1 MIDAVGKL
9 IREIAA
15 EEVLPRWRNLKDH
28 EVRDKTKGDPVTE
41 ADLACERRL
50 TVAFKE
56 MLPGSLVVGEEAVFE
71 DATVLARLEGDA
83 PVWVIDPVD
92 GTKNFTQGT
101 DVFAVMVALV
111 QKGVPRAAWIYAP
124 VADEM
129 VVAESGG
136 GAFLNGARLSGR
148 SAPETAG
155 AMRGA
160 IHTRYLESPIRE
172 VVLAHMDA
180 FGANEQLYCAGLTYV
195 ALARGALD
203 HALYWKANPW
213 DHIMGALIV
222 AEAGGRSAYLD
233 GETYRA
239 QALDKRG
246 IIAVADAA
254 VWEMVH
260 KTLFPKGVPAG
271 SVNLQSR

>member
-1 MIDAVGKL
+1 MVDLDAVANL
-9 IREIAA
+9 IKEIAA

-41 ADLACERRL
+41 ADLATERRL
-50 TVAFKE
+50 SVALTD
-56 MLPGSLVVGEEAVFE
+56 MLPGSLVVGEEGVHE
-71 DATVLARLEGDA
+71 DRTLLDQLDGDA

-101 DVFAVMVALV
+101 DLFAVMVALV
-111 QKGVPRAAWIYAP
+111 QKGAPLGAWIYAP
-124 VADEM
+124 VSDEM
-129 VVAESGG
+129 TIAEKGA
-136 GAFLNGARLSGR
+136 GAFLNGAPLRGR
-148 SAPETAG
+148 TAPSDIS

-160 IHTRYLESPIRE
+160 IHTRYLEGPVRNE
-172 VVLAHMDA
+172 VLGNMDVFA
-180 FGANEQLYCAGLTYV
+180 ANEELYCSGLTYIGI
-195 ALARGALD
+195 AKGNLD

-239 QALDKRG
+239 QAKDKRG
-246 IIAVADAA
+246 IIAVADASA
-254 VWEMVH
+254 WEDVH
-260 KTLFPKGVPAG
+260 NALFPKGLP
-271 SVNLQSR
+271 S